1 MEREHT
7 ESSWRHFAGKA
18 VVPTKREERGA
29 ELVAMTTASVQEA
42 ERHHGSWFLCGNS
55 GHP

>member
-1 MEREHT
+1 METEHA
-7 ESSWRHFAGKA
+7 ESSWRHFPDKA
-18 VVPTKREERGA
+18 VVPIKREERGA

-42 ERHHGSWFLCGNS
+42 ERHHQSLFLCRNS